1 MAHLHDVDFRLEM
14 FQPQGTNIE
23 APWEGR
29 TPRADFTLQ
38 APEHLIGQLI
48 QEVANIITHQH
59 HIHVVRVQRY
69 TLALCLVQLPS
80 VLERDVLVGSGPVLL
95 GNWFHGTFVKHDQLA
110 NWRNSPYTREGWLMI
125 LGIPLNLKTRGIIE
139 RITNLCGEFVDWHY
153 RDRVLGR
160 VLVKARY
167 KSANDVPS
175 CIVFGDAMAYGGN
188 GQTWTFHVYVLN
200 GEPTDILPANEDLL
214 PIWQMLPPPNQHHNN
229 NQPHQHFEDE
239 FNDNMNQNEEH
250 DDNQMILDQNQND
263 QPQDSISVHDF
274 TLNVMVS
281 PSNGMEF
288 QNIGW
293 QIIPFGL
300 PIPAL
305 PIRRLPELFCKAIAN
320 AVFAPLLL
328 AVEPPLLKP
337 IQPSPVKRHR
347 DSFIDS
353 KVARALPFS
362 VSGVDATD
370 KMIQPKAKKVKS
382 KVPISTENLRRSLRF
397 VGQEKVNLAYDTPRK
412 RSKVQPISKVLSLGP
427 AVISSKELPPPI
439 PVQQLQKIGTEKCGM
454 LPEEVASDKLL
465 KPRK

>member
-229 NQPHQHFEDE
+229 NQPQQHFEDE

-274 TLNVMVS
+274 TLNVM
-281 PSNGMEF
+281 
-288 QNIGW
+288 
-293 QIIPFGL
+293 
-300 PIPAL
+300 
-305 PIRRLPELFCKAIAN
+305 
-320 AVFAPLLL
+320 
-328 AVEPPLLKP
+328 
-337 IQPSPVKRHR
+337 QPSPVKRHR

-427 AVISSKELPPPI
+427 AVISSKELPLLSRCSSSRKLELKSVACFLRKWLVTSFSNPGNDLHI
-439 PVQQLQKIGTEKCGM
+439 LLFAGSVQHWYRFL
-454 LPEEVASDKLL
+454 
-465 KPRK
+465 

>member
-1 MAHLHDVDFRLEM
+1 M
-14 FQPQGTNIE
+14 
-23 APWEGR
+23 
-29 TPRADFTLQ
+29 
-38 APEHLIGQLI
+38 
-48 QEVANIITHQH
+48 ANIITHQH

-229 NQPHQHFEDE
+229 NQPQQHFEDE

-281 PSNGMEF
+281 SSNGMEF

-337 IQPSPVKRHR
+337 IVIPPRWSLTATSWSVMINIPLLQFV
-347 DSFIDS
+347 DSS
-353 KVARALPFS
+353 QALLN
-362 VSGVDATD
+362 VTGTVLL
-370 KMIQPKAKKVKS
+370 IQRWPGHFLFLF
-382 KVPISTENLRRSLRF
+382 PGLM
-397 VGQEKVNLAYDTPRK
+397 
-412 RSKVQPISKVLSLGP
+412 
-427 AVISSKELPPPI
+427 
-439 PVQQLQKIGTEKCGM
+439 LQI
-454 LPEEVASDKLL
+454 
-465 KPRK
+465 R